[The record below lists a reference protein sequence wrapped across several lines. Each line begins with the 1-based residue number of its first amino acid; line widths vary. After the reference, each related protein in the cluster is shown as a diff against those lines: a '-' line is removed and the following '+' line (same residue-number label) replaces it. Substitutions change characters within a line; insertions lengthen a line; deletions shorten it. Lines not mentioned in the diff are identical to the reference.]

1 MIIILIILILLEI
14 PTSYGMG
21 LIFKKINLD
30 FKKGIIPFYN
40 KIILI
45 KKYNLPQYHLML
57 IFIPIV
63 GLYTNF
69 IIYTKILNKKD
80 FNYILKLTL
89 LPFIYN
95 IKLGKENIQKKEN
108 IENYF
113 EDQKELYS
121 KEQIKEQ
128 IKQDEYTWH
137 MKPEI
142 KSDTIYKASRNTL
155 SAKVNLNINSNN
167 KIIDKKPTKKT
178 KENTI
183 TCPKCGATL
192 PEETEICFV
201 CGTKI

>member
-1 MIIILIILILLEI
+1 MIIIVIILVLLEI

-113 EDQKELYS
+113 EDQKKLYS